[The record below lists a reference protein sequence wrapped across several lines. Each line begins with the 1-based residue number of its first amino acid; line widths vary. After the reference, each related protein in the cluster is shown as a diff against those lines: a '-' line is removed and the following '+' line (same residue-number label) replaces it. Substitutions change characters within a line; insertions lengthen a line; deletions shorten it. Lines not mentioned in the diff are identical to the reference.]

1 MPRAFTVRPG
11 ISCLRV
17 VDSFKGLLHS
27 SSSPYSTMTSESG
40 KLVLMLGL
48 SDLYLVGLGDR
59 VIYSIAD
66 FLSLFLK
73 RFEDT
78 ED

>member
-1 MPRAFTVRPG
+1 
-11 ISCLRV
+11 
-17 VDSFKGLLHS
+17 
-27 SSSPYSTMTSESG
+27 MTSESG